1 MSEEKHKEYSNGEIT
16 VIWKPEVCVHS
27 GVYVK
32 KSPEVFR
39 PQEKPWIKIE
49 SATSNEIMR
58 TVEQCPFL
66 RERA

>member
-1 MSEEKHKEYSNGEIT
+1 VSEEKHKEYSNGEIT

-27 GVYVK
+27 GVCVK

-39 PQEKPWIKIE
+39 PQEKPLIKIE
-49 SATSNEIMR
+49 STTSNEIMR

-66 RERA
+66 RAFF